1 MSPAI
6 APLSGFNKNGYTS
19 NMLTIS
25 FTSRL
30 MVLPLCLAVSSC
42 ETANHALTSAERVLS
57 SQTGKTVV
65 AIASGK
71 DPKQILKEHTDA
83 YQRDP
88 EAVLR
93 DLRTLQRDYETI
105 MAALTGRVRQTW
117 GEKEIKVPEQKKY
130 VKYTQNYMSRAV
142 VDFDSGTIVIET
154 LDEKA
159 PKDSLKN
166 AIITTLLTPDDPR
179 SVDLFSDK
187 AVTLTSD
194 KPPYLLGLVVDQ
206 QGQAIKT
213 PAQADAFAVF
223 TVENHAKPRSVDQN
237 GVSKQALLAEI
248 KMVAN
253 FSNRQAEKYR
263 STVTR
268 FAEQFKVSP
277 SLVFAVIRTESNFNP
292 FAVSSAPAY
301 GLMQLVPSSGG
312 RDAYRKAKGKDTIP
326 SRDYLFDPDNNIE
339 LGSAYLHVLSY
350 NLLERIENQIAREY
364 CVISA
369 YNTGPGNVFKA
380 FARDQTSAI
389 NQINSLQPPAVYD
402 RLRAHLPYQETR
414 DYLAKVVGFRKQFVV
429 LPGEGIK

>member
-1 MSPAI
+1 MK
-6 APLSGFNKNGYTS
+6 PLTD
-19 NMLTIS
+19 L
-25 FTSRL
+25 SRL
-30 MVLPLCLAVSSC
+30 LILPLLFAASGC
-42 ETANHALTSAERVLS
+42 ETADQVLTSAERVLR

-65 AIASGK
+65 SIAAGK

-93 DLRTLQRDYETI
+93 DLRTVQRDFETI

-117 GEKEIKVPEQKKY
+117 GEKEVKVPEQKKY

-142 VDFDSGTIVIET
+142 VDFDSGTILIET
-154 LDEKA
+154 LDDKS
-159 PKDSLKN
+159 PKDSLKT

-187 AVTLTSD
+187 AITLTSD
-194 KPPYLLGLVVDQ
+194 KPPYLMGLIVDQ
-206 QGQAIKT
+206 QGQAVKT
-213 PAQADAFAVF
+213 PAQADAFATF
-223 TVENHAKPRSVDQN
+223 TVENHSKPRSVDQN
-237 GVSKQALLAEI
+237 GVSKQALLVEI

-263 STVTR
+263 SAVTR

-312 RDAYRKAKGKDTIP
+312 REAYRKAKGKDTIP

-339 LGSAYLHVLSY
+339 LGSAYLNVLSY

-369 YNTGPGNVFKA
+369 YNTGPRNVFKA
-380 FARDQTSAI
+380 FAQDQTAAI

-402 RLRAHLPYQETR
+402 QLRAHLPYQETR
-414 DYLAKVVGFRKQFVV
+414 DYLAKVVGFRKQFITT
-429 LPGEGIK
+429 PSEGSK

>member
-1 MSPAI
+1 MRHHA
-6 APLSGFNKNGYTS
+6 ALSQLG
-19 NMLTIS
+19 L
-25 FTSRL
+25 
-30 MVLPLCLAVSSC
+30 VLCSLLFSGC
-42 ETANHALTSAERVLS
+42 ETTEHVLTSAERILG

-65 AIASGK
+65 DIAAGK

-93 DLRTLQRDYETI
+93 DLRTLQRDFQTI
-105 MAALTGRVRQTW
+105 MAALTGRVRETW
-117 GEKEIKVPEQKKY
+117 GEKEVKVPEQKKY

-142 VDFDSGTIVIET
+142 VDFDSGTILIET
-154 LDEKA
+154 LDDKS
-159 PKDSLKN
+159 PKDSLKS
-166 AIITTLLTPDDPR
+166 AIVTTLLTPDDPR

-194 KPPYLLGLVVDQ
+194 KPPYLLGLVVDH

-213 PAQADAFAVF
+213 PAQADAFAAF
-223 TVENHAKPRSVDQN
+223 TVDNHAKPRSVDQN
-237 GVSKQALLAEI
+237 GAAKQALLAEI

-263 STVTR
+263 STVTHY
-268 FAEQFKVSP
+268 AEQFKVSP
-277 SLVFAVIRTESNFNP
+277 SLIFAVIRTESNFNP
-292 FAVSSAPAY
+292 FAVSSAPAF

-312 RDAYRKAKGKDTIP
+312 REAYRKAKGKDTIP
-326 SRDYLFDPDNNIE
+326 SRDYLFDPENNIE
-339 LGSAYLHVLSY
+339 LGSAYLNVLSY

-369 YNTGPGNVFKA
+369 YNTGPRNVFKA
-380 FARDQTSAI
+380 FATDQTAAI

-414 DYLAKVVGFRKQFVV
+414 DYLAKVVGFRKQFITM
-429 LPGEGIK
+429 PGEGSK